1 MKIILDTSAA
11 LNVVL
16 RGEQSERLISALE
29 TANAVLCP
37 QFMQVEMANALWK
50 YIRWQEMPVDAAL
63 QQLEEATSLVD
74 HWLDDA
80 NLMPQALTLAAKHD
94 HPVYDMLYIA
104 AALQQ
109 GARLLSLDK
118 KLNALAKSI
127 DKNLLPA

>member
-37 QFMQVEMANALWK
+37 QFAQVEMANALWK
-50 YIRWQEMPVDAAL
+50 YIRWQEMPVDVAL
-63 QQLEEATSLVD
+63 QNLEEATSLVD

-80 NLMPQALTLAAKHD
+80 SLMPQALTLAAKHE

-127 DKNLLPA
+127 DKNLLPT